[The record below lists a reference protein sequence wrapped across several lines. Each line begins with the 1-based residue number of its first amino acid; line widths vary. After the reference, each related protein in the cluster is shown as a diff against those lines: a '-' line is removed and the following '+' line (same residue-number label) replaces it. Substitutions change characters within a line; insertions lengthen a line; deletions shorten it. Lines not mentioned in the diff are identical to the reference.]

1 MRKNDN
7 LFSQPITDISDF
19 SFDQNV
25 AQVFPD
31 MINRSIPGYPLI
43 IDNIGYL
50 SEQYAQEQT
59 TIYDLGCATGI
70 ATLSIAKQLT
80 KNCPIIAIDN
90 STSMVEKASQY
101 LGQYNHGA
109 DVTIHFE
116 DITLSDLQPA
126 SVIIM
131 NFTLQFLAPEQR
143 THMLAKIYDALLPGG
158 ILILSEKFKAEE
170 TLPNNVLIDLH
181 HQFKK
186 NNGYSDL
193 EISQKRTALENVMKT
208 DTMNTHFQRLT
219 ASGFTNITTWF
230 SCFNFM
236 SLIAHKE

>member
-19 SFDQNV
+19 SFDHNV

-31 MINRSIPGYPLI
+31 MINRSIPGYPLM

-50 SEQYAQEQT
+50 TEQYAQSGT
-59 TIYDLGCATGI
+59 TVYDLGCASGI
-70 ATLSIAKQLT
+70 ATLSMAKQIT
-80 KNCPIIAIDN
+80 KHCPIIGIDN
-90 STSMVEKASQY
+90 SPSMVEKCSEHLA
-101 LGQYNHGA
+101 QYNHGA
-109 DVTIHFE
+109 DVTIE
-116 DITLSDLQPA
+116 LDDITVTQLKPA
-126 SVIIM
+126 SVIVM
-131 NFTLQFLAPEQR
+131 NFTLQFLAPELR
-143 THMLAKIYDALLPGG
+143 RNMLAKIYKALLPGG
-158 ILILSEKFKAEE
+158 ILILSEKFKVENNFR
-170 TLPNNVLIDLH
+170 NNVLIDLH

-208 DTMNTHFQRLT
+208 DTMETHFERLT
-219 ASGFTNITTWF
+219 DIGFSHITTWF